1 MTHNEFIKKMNEMFD
16 TYLPHANKVKT
27 VNELIFVLRHD
38 DEVEDYCI
46 NINSETEGFSFGLL
60 KDTFYPTRLL
70 SLNILSLEY
79 EEEEESPYP
88 LLILT
93 TN

>member
-70 SLNILSLEY
+70 ALNVLSLEY